1 MIRKSLLALAATL
14 LLAGCAGDK
23 QTAGVVT
30 LEVWNG
36 WTGQEAA
43 SFQKLCN
50 EFNASHP
57 TIHIHNLGGIADD
70 SVVTRA
76 ITAGVP
82 PDVFTIWNSGDVG
95 PLAGYG
101 AISNLDAPFK
111 ASGLKE
117 SDFAPG
123 ALPLCK
129 YKGHFI
135 GMPLL
140 MDTQALFW
148 NKDAFRAAGMDPERP
163 PQTLPELREAAKRLT
178 VRDDRGEI
186 TCLGLQLPDTS
197 LLCWI
202 NGGDFLDKDGRPT
215 ANSPENIRA
224 YGYYKSLVDA
234 MGGQRQ
240 VEAFGSGFGQGQGPN
255 HPFFVGKVAM
265 MMNGEWIPCWIEK
278 YCPKLH
284 YGVTSIPYAP
294 ERPDCRGTTSLS
306 VNLLA
311 IPSEAKHPKEAWEF
325 LKWLQR
331 PDVQL
336 EFADALNNVPNT
348 RAALRMPQLITGS
361 ERRRNYGKL
370 WIIAQNPRAKGFPV
384 SEVGQLYQD
393 ELGHATDFVLYGTKT
408 PKAALDDVQA
418 KVEHELK
425 ATALQ

>member
-1 MIRKSLLALAATL
+1 MRKPVIAIALAVL
-14 LLAGCAGDK
+14 FAGCAGERDRP
-23 QTAGVVT
+23 GVVT
-30 LEVWNG
+30 IEVWNG

-57 TIHIHNLGGIADD
+57 GIYIHNLGGVTDD
-70 SVVTRA
+70 SKVIRA

-101 AISNLDAPFK
+101 AISNLDAQFR
-111 ASGLKE
+111 ASGMKE
-117 SDFAPG
+117 SDFVPG

-140 MDTQALFW
+140 MDTLALFW
-148 NKDAFRAAGMDPERP
+148 NKDSFRAAGMDPERP
-163 PQTLPELREAAKRLT
+163 PQTLPELRDAAKRLT
-178 VRDDRGEI
+178 LRDKQGEI

-202 NGGDFLDKDGRPT
+202 NGGDFLDQDGRPT
-215 ANSPENIRA
+215 ANSPENVRA
-224 YGYYKSLVDA
+224 YTYYKSLVDS
-234 MGGQRQ
+234 MGGENQ

-255 HPFFVGKVAM
+255 HPFFIGKVAM
-265 MMNGEWIPCWIEK
+265 MINGEWIPSWIER
-278 YCPKLH
+278 YAPQLH
-284 YGVTSIPYAP
+284 YGVTSVPYDPA
-294 ERPDCRGTTSLS
+294 RPDCKGTTLLS

-325 LKWLQR
+325 LRWLQR
-331 PDVQL
+331 PEVQL

-348 RAALRMPQLITGS
+348 RAALKMPQLITGS
-361 ERRRNYGKL
+361 ERRRNYGKF
-370 WIIAQNPRAKGFPV
+370 WVIAQNVHAKGFPV
-384 SEVGQLYQD
+384 SEVGQFYQD
-393 ELGHATDFVLYGTKT
+393 ELGHATDFVLYGSKT
-408 PKAALDDVQA
+408 PKTALDDVQA
-418 KVEHELK
+418 KVERELK
-425 ATALQ
+425 SKALQ